1 MKDNRSGDCHAKK
14 KDLLV
19 MAIIVIAAI
28 VLGAICGKL
37 LLDNVI

>member
-1 MKDNRSGDCHAKK
+1 MQK

-28 VLGAICGKL
+28 VLGTICGKL